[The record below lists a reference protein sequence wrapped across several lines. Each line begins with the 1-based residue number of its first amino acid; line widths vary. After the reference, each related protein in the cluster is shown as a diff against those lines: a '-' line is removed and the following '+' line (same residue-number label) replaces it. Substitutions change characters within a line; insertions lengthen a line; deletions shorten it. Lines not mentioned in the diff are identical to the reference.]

1 MDRFSKGKGSHRCVG
16 GHLAIGICAAFAAL
30 PCSATS
36 VENLGNLSLDELSNL
51 EVTSVSKTAEVLRSA
66 PATIYVIT
74 HDDIVR
80 SGVTSIAE
88 ALRLAPNLQMT
99 QLSAT
104 NYAAGAR
111 GFGGAQDAQ
120 NFSNKLLVLI
130 DGRSVY
136 SPLFSGVYL
145 DVQDMLM
152 DDIDR
157 IEVISGPGA
166 TLWGANAMN
175 GVINIITRPSYLTT
189 EPLISAGVGNRE
201 RTVRGRYG
209 AKLNNALSF
218 RVYGKAFERGA
229 LELADASSAQDPWD
243 KTQGGFRMDWTG
255 ANDSVTTQG
264 DAYRAH
270 DAQADGQSGLTN
282 QKNVGDNILVRWE
295 HRTDANAW
303 QLQGYYDYT
312 QRAQPPGGVAFGL
325 RTFDI
330 ELQQRLTVERHRIV
344 WGAGS
349 RIHRYHITNSNLLLF
364 EPNERTLVL
373 NDVFLQ
379 DTIGLSQTLDLILG
393 LKLER
398 DPFSGWTPL
407 PEARLA
413 WHLND
418 TSLLWAS
425 AARAIRAPTP
435 FDHDVVE
442 RMPGPNPI
450 LLTGDP
456 AFQPEEVDAFEIG
469 YRAQPLSA
477 LSLSASV
484 FYNLY
489 DHLRTVEGQFITTP
503 SPSLFL
509 HWDNLLQGNAYGLET
524 WAKWV
529 VTDWWRLSPGVR
541 LLYKDLEFKSGATQ
555 LLGTSQA
562 GNDPKMQTLLTSSM
576 NLGSEITFDAT
587 FRYVGALPEPHLDAY
602 GELQASM
609 DWEAYPGLDVSL
621 SGFNLLRPQHL
632 EYPGGE
638 YVPRSGIVQIRWRF

>member
-1 MDRFSKGKGSHRCVG
+1 MDRFDKGKSSCSYVG
-16 GHLAIGICAAFAAL
+16 DCIAIGICAAFTAL
-30 PCSATS
+30 PCPAAS

-51 EVTSVSKTAEVLRSA
+51 EVTSVSKTAEVLRNA

-80 SGVTSIAE
+80 SGVTGIAE
-88 ALRLAPNLQMT
+88 ALRLAPNLQVT

-104 NYAAGAR
+104 DYAAGAR

-120 NFSNKLLVLI
+120 NFSNKLLILI

-145 DVQDMLM
+145 DVKDVLM
-152 DDIDR
+152 DDVDR

-175 GVINIITRPSYLTT
+175 GVINIITRPSYLTA
-189 EPLISAGVGNRE
+189 EPLVSAGVGNRE
-201 RTVRGRYG
+201 RTIGGRYG
-209 AKLNNALSF
+209 AKVNSALSF

-229 LELADASSAQDPWD
+229 LELADASGAHDPWD
-243 KTQGGFRMDWTG
+243 KMQGGFRMDWTG
-255 ANDSVTTQG
+255 AHDSVTTQG
-264 DAYRAH
+264 DVYRAH
-270 DAQADGQSGLTN
+270 DTQADGQGGLTN
-282 QKNVGDNILVRWE
+282 QKNVGDNIVARWQ
-295 HRTDANAW
+295 HRTGASEW

-330 ELQQRLTVERHRIV
+330 ELQQQLTVEHHRIV

-349 RIHRYHITNSNLLLF
+349 RIHRYRIINSSSLLF

-373 NDVFLQ
+373 NNVFLQ
-379 DTIGLSQTLDLILG
+379 DTIGLSQVLDLILG

-398 DPFSGWTPL
+398 DPYSGWTPL
-407 PEARLA
+407 PDARLA
-413 WHLND
+413 WHLSD
-418 TSLLWAS
+418 TSLLWTS

-435 FDHDVVE
+435 FDRDVVE
-442 RMPGPNPI
+442 SVPGPTSI
-450 LLTGDP
+450 LLTGNP
-456 AFQPEEVDAFEIG
+456 AFQSEEVDAFEIG
-469 YRAQPLSA
+469 YRAQPFTA

-489 DHLRTVEGQFITTP
+489 DRLRTVEGQLITTP
-503 SPSLFL
+503 SPLLSL
-509 HWDNLLQGNAYGLET
+509 HWDNLLQGSTYGFET
-524 WAKWV
+524 WAKWA

-562 GNDPKMQTLLTSSM
+562 GNDPKLQTLLTSSM
-576 NLGSEITFDAT
+576 NLGSNVTFDTT
-587 FRYVGALPEPHLDAY
+587 FRYVGALPDPHLDAY
-602 GELQASM
+602 GELEASV
-609 DWEAYPGLDVSL
+609 DWEAYPGLDASL
-621 SGFNLLRPQHL
+621 SGFNLLRARHL
-632 EYPGGE
+632 EYPGSE